1 METNVQNNVMNFE
14 GHKVEVFEWNGK
26 VLFNP
31 YHVGECLD
39 LSPEGVRK
47 AITRMSEKQVIKL
60 TNLDVKDLHF
70 RKLHNTGENFLTESG
85 VLQLIQNSRNCS
97 AQTKET
103 LLQLFVDNKLISK
116 QIILTVVKEIEFLD
130 LLEETLVPFN
140 ISGERQYKVDNYKID
155 YYIPSL
161 KVAIEYDENGHKD
174 YSYDKQEGRQAYIE
188 DKLGCRFIRVT
199 DKYDNGYNVG
209 LVLKNIFN
217 L

>member
-31 YHVGECLD
+31 YHVGEGLD
-39 LSPEGVRK
+39 LSPDGARK
-47 AITRMSEKQVIKL
+47 AVTSMSEKQVIKL
-60 TNLDVKDLHF
+60 ANLDVKDLHF
-70 RKLHNTGENFLTESG
+70 RKLNNAGENFLTESG

>member
-70 RKLHNTGENFLTESG
+70 RKLNNAGENFLTESG

-116 QIILTVVKEIEFLD
+116 QIILTVAKEIEFLD

-174 YSYDKQEGRQAYIE
+174 YSYDKQEGRQSYIE